1 MNNKVKEKFSAQ
13 NESFENFE
21 NLKYIN
27 KLLTKIVQII
37 LPNLVQ
43 KSFQR
48 KHCAKSFNTKNWR

>member
-37 LPNLVQ
+37 LPNLV
-43 KSFQR
+43 
-48 KHCAKSFNTKNWR
+48 